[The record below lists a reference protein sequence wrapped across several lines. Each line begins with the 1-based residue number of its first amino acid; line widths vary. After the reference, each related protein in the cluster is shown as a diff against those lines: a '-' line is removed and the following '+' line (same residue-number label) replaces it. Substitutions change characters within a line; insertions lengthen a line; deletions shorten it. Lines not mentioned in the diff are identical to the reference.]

1 MGFGINDLV
10 SASTFGLIGGGDSK
24 GGTGD
29 SQTTPWEP
37 VQPYLLDAYK
47 QAKALYETGGPDY
60 YPNATYAP
68 FSPQQQMAM
77 QLGQNRALMGSAYD
91 QPAGNVATNAMT
103 SYSPYTLAA
112 TKNLWDGY
120 RGMDQLNAT
129 TQGAYLNSNPYL
141 DSMFNAATR
150 SVNTQYQNNV
160 LPGVNATF
168 GSGGR
173 TGSNAHQTALD
184 MANQNYG
191 NTISDMA
198 ANIYGQNYANERTNQ
213 LNSAM
218 NMGNLGIGMSGAMAG
233 LGNQHLQ
240 QQLAGANLGMQLGQ
254 QEWNNIDR
262 LGYIGQQV
270 QDQSQKVLD
279 DYKARF
285 DYYQQRPEQN
295 LQTYLNFLNNNPGSN
310 ASQTNVNQENGS
322 STMDFVKSIAMA
334 SFLSDVRLKRN
345 IQQIGTV
352 NGFNWYRWE
361 WNEAGNA
368 LGLSGPSQGVL
379 AQEVEAV
386 APHLISDVGG
396 YKAVNYAGVL

>member
-233 LGNQHLQ
+233 LGAQNFAQ
-240 QQLAGANLGMQLGQ
+240 QMGGANLGMLLGDNQYRDINYLGNIGGMVEGKGQEVLKDSMDRFNFYQNRPEMMMNNYAAWLSGIPGAQYGTRDTNVDSPNGSTAGEFLGQ
-254 QEWNNIDR
+254 
-262 LGYIGQQV
+262 L
-270 QDQSQKVLD
+270 
-279 DYKARF
+279 
-285 DYYQQRPEQN
+285 
-295 LQTYLNFLNNNPGSN
+295 
-310 ASQTNVNQENGS
+310 
-322 STMDFVKSIAMA
+322 
-334 SFLSDVRLKRN
+334 
-345 IQQIGTV
+345 
-352 NGFNWYRWE
+352 
-361 WNEAGNA
+361 
-368 LGLSGPSQGVL
+368 
-379 AQEVEAV
+379 
-386 APHLISDVGG
+386 VG
-396 YKAVNYAGVL
+396 NYAANKWGYM